1 MNRSFVTG
9 FTIMCA
15 VISFAATAS
24 PAANRA
30 AEKVHVVLND
40 GKEWKEGFVST
51 DTAATSF
58 IEYVPKGEAPSA
70 ASEKVTVQMFSAL
83 RPGVTP
89 TAYTEGLKVSA
100 LKRDPDAV
108 CKIIRSG
115 DDAMYEF
122 ELSVDKGPGRHEIGR
137 VILKNGKF
145 YIVSYLSMKGP
156 LAADKR
162 EMWMKLLDLVTVAE

>member
-1 MNRSFVTG
+1 MNRSFVIG
-9 FTIMCA
+9 FALMCA
-15 VISFAATAS
+15 VISFAAPAS

-30 AEKVHVVLND
+30 AEKVHVGLND

-51 DTAATSF
+51 DTASTSF

-89 TAYTEGLKVSA
+89 TTYTNGLKVST
-100 LKRDPDAV
+100 LKRNPNAV
-108 CKIIRSG
+108 WNIIRSG
-115 DDAMYEF
+115 DDVMYEF
-122 ELSVDKGPGRHEIGR
+122 EFSGDKGSGQHEIGR
-137 VILKNGKF
+137 VISKNGKF
-145 YIVSYLSMKGP
+145 YIVSYLSIKGP

-162 EMWMKLLDLVTVAE
+162 EMWIKLLDLVTFAE